1 MVKAARKK
9 EGALTRGG
17 AARPEPG
24 KQEPVLCDEASG
36 RLGGLAW
43 RPRGGGEQA
52 EWRLAR
58 AS

>member
-17 AARPEPG
+17 AARPESG

-36 RLGGLAW
+36 RLGLAT
-43 RPRGGGEQA
+43 PRRRRAGGVE
-52 EWRLAR
+52 